1 VIDGLVFPD
10 VRECLNDLVDG
21 TEHLGEMV
29 RVVWHL
35 PADDYGTLQ
44 GPFPIV
50 LVYTNGGTEG
60 YIDRVDRVTLE
71 CYAPGTQAVNTL
83 ESIKA
88 FICGTDIET
97 AHGYLDNIKSDQ
109 VPEDIPYASDTLNKA
124 TATFMVTS
132 RPLN

>member
-1 VIDGLVFPD
+1 MIDGLVFPD

>member
-1 VIDGLVFPD
+1 MIDGLVFPD

-21 TEHLGEMV
+21 TEHLDETV
-29 RVVWHL
+29 RMVWHL
-35 PADDYGTLQ
+35 PADEYGTLQ

-60 YIDRVDRVTLE
+60 YVDRVDRVTLE
-71 CYAPGTQAVNTL
+71 CYAPGTRAVNTL

-97 AHGYLDNIKSDQ
+97 AHGYLDAIKSDQ
-109 VPEDIPYASDTLNKA
+109 VPEDVPYASDILNKA
-124 TATFMVTS
+124 TATFTVTS
-132 RPLN
+132 RPL

>member
-1 VIDGLVFPD
+1 MIDGLVFPD

-21 TEHLGEMV
+21 TEHLGDPV
-29 RVVWHL
+29 RMVWHL

-97 AHGYLDNIKSDQ
+97 AHGYLDGIAPDQ
-109 VPEDIPYASDTLNKA
+109 VPEDVPYASDTLNKA
-124 TATFMVTS
+124 TATFTVTS
-132 RPLN
+132 RPL

>member
-1 VIDGLVFPD
+1 MIDGLVFPD

-29 RVVWHL
+29 RMVWHL
-35 PADDYGTLQ
+35 PADKYGSLE
-44 GPFPIV
+44 GPFPVV

-97 AHGYLDNIKSDQ
+97 HHGYLDGIKSDQ

-124 TATFMVTS
+124 SATFTVTS
-132 RPLN
+132 RPL

>member
-21 TEHLGEMV
+21 TEHLGDPV
-29 RVVWHL
+29 RMVWHL

-97 AHGYLDNIKSDQ
+97 AHGYLDAIKSDQ
-109 VPEDIPYASDTLNKA
+109 VPEDVPYTSDTLNKA
-124 TATFMVTS
+124 TVTFMVTS
-132 RPLN
+132 RPL